1 MIKRIIAT
9 ICACFFIVAAF
20 CHDNHSSNNALR
32 EWTFKDNNKV
42 KASFLMVKNDVV
54 YLETENNAVLKLSMP
69 TFSEADQKFIE
80 AKNQLIQQLNTQNP
94 TFTEGVKGD
103 FDFGKMAFFLSLL
116 MLFPLVAYHFVG
128 KNGLK
133 YGAAFAAVGVLAT
146 LFSFKNKTFSL
157 LGTDPKVIDAAFTP
171 FKPNVYTRWDA
182 TYFYCESKGIPTTHE
197 MMKGITGWQ
206 QQFPIPQCYT
216 GTNAWSIPLNPVVA
230 AAPVPVNASHFTRG
244 AIALAVN
251 GIAIFNPFTNTGVDA
266 LVDGQL
272 DNWGGHCGRADD
284 YHYHTA
290 PLHLYGTTTK
300 TLPIAYALDGFAV
313 YGAFEP
319 TGAAM
324 TALDAN
330 HGHYLSGVYH
340 YHGTTAFP
348 YMIGSMV
355 GQVNEDATMQIIPQ
369 AQATPIRPA
378 GTPLRGAVITNC
390 VANGANGYILT
401 YTLSNLTY
409 KVTFSWTAL
418 GVYTFKYNNPTDS
431 TTSTFNGF
439 KQCTILSA
447 LNDVFVDSKN
457 IILYPNP
464 THQEFS
470 LTLDP
475 TVQASDIQNISILS
489 TTGQVVFSSI
499 IFQEKIKTT
508 GFAKGLYFVLVK
520 TKEKAFVK
528 KLVVE

>member
-1 MIKRIIAT
+1 MIKRITAML
-9 ICACFFIVAAF
+9 CACVFSVTAF
-20 CHDNHSSNNALR
+20 CHDSHLHNNPLR
-32 EWTFKDNNKV
+32 EWTFKDNNNV

-54 YLETENNAVLKLSMP
+54 YLETENASVLKLSLP
-69 TFSEADQKFIE
+69 TFSEADQRFID
-80 AKNQLIQQLNTQNP
+80 AKSQLIQQLNTQNYAY
-94 TFTEGVKGD
+94 TEGVFGG
-103 FDFGKMAFFLSLL
+103 FDFGKMALFVGLL
-116 MLFPLVAYHFVG
+116 MFFSLIAYYLAR
-128 KNGLK
+128 KNRLH
-133 YGAAFAAVGVLAT
+133 YVAAFAIVGVLTT
-146 LFSFKNKTFSL
+146 LFSFKNKALAL
-157 LGTDPKVIDAAFTP
+157 LGTDPQVIDVAFKP

-182 TYFYCESKGIPTTHE
+182 NYFYCESKGIPTTHD

-206 QQFPIPQCYT
+206 QQFPVPQCYT
-216 GTNAWSIPLNPVVA
+216 GTNAWSITLNPVVA
-230 AAPVPVNASHFTRG
+230 ATPVPVNASHFTRG

-290 PLHLYGTTTK
+290 PLHLYGTTTR

-313 YGAFEP
+313 YGGFEP
-319 TGAAM
+319 TGVAM

-348 YMIGSMV
+348 YMIGNMV

-390 VANGANGYILT
+390 VANGTNGYILT

-409 KVTFSWTAL
+409 KVTYSWTAL

-431 TTSTFNGF
+431 TTSTYNGF
-439 KQCTILSA
+439 RQCTLLSA
-447 LNDVFVDSKN
+447 SNDVLVDSKS
-457 IILYPNP
+457 IVLYPNP
-464 THQEFS
+464 THHAFS

-475 TVQASDIQNISILS
+475 TIQASDIQNISILS
-489 TTGQVVFSSI
+489 TTGQVVFSSSV
-499 IFQEKIKTT
+499 FQEKIKTT

>member
-1 MIKRIIAT
+1 MIKRITAT
-9 ICACFFIVAAF
+9 LCACLFSIMAF
-20 CHDNHSSNNALR
+20 CHDSHLHNNALR

-42 KASFLMVKNDVV
+42 KASFLMVKNEVV
-54 YLETENNAVLKLSMP
+54 YLETENALVLKLSLP
-69 TFSEADQKFIE
+69 TLSEADQRFIA
-80 AKNQLIQQLNTQNP
+80 AKNQLIQHLNTQNHAY
-94 TFTEGVKGD
+94 TEGVYSGGD
-103 FDFGKMAFFLSLL
+103 SGKIALFLWLL
-116 MLFPLVAYHFVG
+116 MLFSLVAYHFAR

-133 YGAAFAAVGVLAT
+133 YGTAFAIIGILTTLVG
-146 LFSFKNKTFSL
+146 FKNKTFTL
-157 LGTDPKVIDAAFTP
+157 LSTDPQVIDAAFKP

-182 TYFYCESKGIPTTHE
+182 NYFYCESKGIPTTHD

-216 GTNAWSIPLNPVVA
+216 GANAWSITLNPVIA
-230 AAPVPVNASHFTRG
+230 ATPMPVNASHFTRG

-272 DNWGGHCGRADD
+272 DNWGGHCGRSDD

-324 TALDAN
+324 TTLDAN
-330 HGHYLSGVYH
+330 HGHYLAGVYH

-348 YMIGSMV
+348 YMIGNMV

-409 KVTFSWTAL
+409 KVTYSWTPL
-418 GVYTFKYNNPTDS
+418 GVYTFKYNNPMDS
-431 TTSTFNGF
+431 TTLTYNGF
-439 KQCTILSA
+439 RQCTILSA

-464 THQEFS
+464 TRHAFS
-470 LTLDP
+470 LTLNP

-489 TTGQVVFSSI
+489 TTGQVVFSSP

-508 GFAKGLYFVLVK
+508 GFSKGVYFVLVK
-520 TKEKAFVK
+520 TRDNAFVK

>member
-1 MIKRIIAT
+1 MIKRITAT
-9 ICACFFIVAAF
+9 LCACFFSVMAF
-20 CHDNHSSNNALR
+20 CHDSHLHNNALR
-32 EWTFKDNNKV
+32 EWTFSNNNKV

-54 YLETENNAVLKLSMP
+54 YLETENASVLKLP
-69 TFSEADQKFIE
+69 LLTFSEADQKFIA
-80 AKNQLIQQLNTQNP
+80 AKSQLIQHLNTQNP
-94 TFTEGVKGD
+94 SFTEGGYGGI
-103 FDFGKMAFFLSLL
+103 DFGKIALFLWLL
-116 MLFPLVAYHFVG
+116 MLFSLITYHFAG
-128 KNGLK
+128 KNKLH
-133 YGAAFAAVGVLAT
+133 YGTAFATVGILTT
-146 LFSFKNKTFSL
+146 LVGFKNKTFTL
-157 LGTDPKVIDAAFTP
+157 LSTDPQVIDAAFKP

-182 TYFYCESKGIPTTHE
+182 NYFYCESKGIPTTHD

-216 GTNAWSIPLNPVVA
+216 GTNAWSIPLNPIVA
-230 AAPVPVNASHFTRG
+230 ATPVPVNPSHFTRG

-324 TALDAN
+324 TTLDAN
-330 HGHYLSGVYH
+330 HGHYLAGVYH
-340 YHGTTAFP
+340 YHGTTTFP
-348 YMIGSMV
+348 YMIGNMV

-369 AQATPIRPA
+369 AQASPIRPA

-409 KVTFSWTAL
+409 KVTYSWTAL

-431 TTSTFNGF
+431 TTSTYNGF
-439 KQCTILSA
+439 RQCTILSA

-464 THQEFS
+464 THHAFS

-475 TVQASDIQNISILS
+475 TIQASDIQNISILS
-489 TTGQVVFSSI
+489 TTGQVVFSST
-499 IFQEKIKTT
+499 IFQERIKKI
-508 GFAKGLYFVLVK
+508 GRAHV
-520 TKEKAFVK
+520 
-528 KLVVE
+528 